1 MKRIFT
7 RVIVVILLLQFTFK
21 VTAQT
26 TVSGVIKAEDGSTLP
41 GVTVQIKGTD
51 LGTITDIEGN
61 YKIDVPSDG
70 TLIFSFIGMETV
82 EKPVNGLS
90 AIDIIMA
97 DGSQQLM
104 ELVVVGSRST
114 GRTKLETPA
123 PVDIIDIKGQQVN
136 MPQTDLAQMLVAS
149 APSFAAFRSQGGD
162 LSSHVDPPTLRGL
175 APNQMLV
182 LINGKRR
189 HTSALLA
196 GTQTGSS
203 ANSVD
208 MSFISP
214 DAIDR
219 VEILRDGAAAQYGS
233 DAIAG
238 VMNIILKEGTG
249 KFSGSYTAGFN
260 PNIAPKF
267 NSDELATLDATQQA
281 LINDTDPDG
290 LTHRLAGNYGL
301 EFSSGGFLNISGMYK
316 QTERTI
322 RPNVLGETTTMY
334 GTDYLT
340 NQRTDTYGNPIITN
354 PELIQAIASGAP
366 ASEIAAL
373 QTDDGLLAARGLT
386 REDLSA
392 WSGQPRSSQGVIS
405 FNLGAPISPYAEFY
419 AFGDFGYKYTEG
431 YSCFFRRP
439 AQTDRANFDLY
450 PNGFRPQILSNQGNI
465 ALTAGIEGKM
475 GDYRYDF
482 SNTIGSNSM
491 RFDMFN
497 TFNASLQT
505 ESPTEMMLGT
515 HAFTQNTTNFDVSR
529 FFPDILSGLNIAVG
543 AEMRYEN
550 YQIKAGQEES
560 YLAGDAGLYTATSDN
575 ELLIGPD
582 GMPLEDRSSS
592 PIVDGDGNPTSLEY
606 AGVSRTFVKGYS
618 PNCQCF
624 RGFAPKNEANES
636 RYVTGAYLDMELDVT
651 KKFLISAALRGESYS
666 DFGGVVT
673 GKGAFRYSITDNF
686 AFRGSASTGFR
697 APSLQELN
705 YSHTYTFFIGLDPFD
720 GTLYPNSSNVA
731 SAIGIGQL
739 QEERASNVSV
749 GFGMKLFKKLN
760 ITVDA
765 YMIKITDRLF
775 STDEFNASEAPVLA
789 PIIGSGLASFRINGG
804 DISSKGIE
812 FVANYGTGLGSGSL
826 DFTFSGIFRQNQF
839 DKASVPVLNTLLTT
853 EQLEAKYIDRASIG
867 QFEEGTPSTTMI
879 ASASYSIGK
888 FSAMVRGYYYG
899 KVIDRASASL
909 QEEDGSFPDQEF
921 SPQTTVDLGVTYN
934 ISENLGL
941 TVGGNNVFNAY
952 PDILIPRQRGINLYS
967 NYQQGSAGSYYFA
980 RLTFKF

>member
-7 RVIVVILLLQFTFK
+7 RVIVVVLLLQFTFE

-70 TLIFSFIGMETV
+70 TLIFSFIGMETI
-82 EKPVNGLS
+82 EKPVKGLS
-90 AIDIIMA
+90 SINVTMV

-123 PVDIIDIKGQQVN
+123 PVDIIDIKGQQMN
-136 MPQTDLAQMLVAS
+136 MPQTDLAQMLVAT

-214 DAIDR
+214 DMIDR

-249 KFSGSYTAGFN
+249 KFSGSYTTGFN
-260 PNIAPKF
+260 PNIAPNFTAEEK
-267 NSDELATLDATQQA
+267 ATLDDTQQA
-281 LINDTDPDG
+281 LLADTEPDG
-290 LTHRLAGNYGL
+290 FTHRLAGNYGL
-301 EFSSGGFLNISGMYK
+301 GFGNGGYFNISGMYK

-322 RPNVLGETTTMY
+322 RPNVLGESTTMY
-334 GTDYLT
+334 GTEYLT
-340 NQRTDTYGNPIITN
+340 NQKTDTYGNPIITN
-354 PELIQAIASGAP
+354 PELVEAIATGAP
-366 ASEIAAL
+366 AAEIAAL

-386 REDLSA
+386 RQDLSA
-392 WSGQPRSSQGVIS
+392 WGGQPRTAQGVIG
-405 FNLGAPISPYAEFY
+405 FNLGVPLSPNAEFY
-419 AFGDFGYKYTEG
+419 SFGDFGYKYLEG
-431 YSCFFRRP
+431 YSCYFRRP
-439 AQTDRANFDLY
+439 SQADRANFELY
-450 PNGFRPQILSNQGNI
+450 PNGFRPQMTSNQSNV
-465 ALTAGIEGKM
+465 ALTAGVDGTM
-475 GDYRYDF
+475 GDYRFDF
-482 SNTIGSNSM
+482 SNTIGANSM
-491 RFDMFN
+491 QIGMFN
-497 TFNASLQT
+497 TFNSSLQT
-505 ESPTEMMLGT
+505 ESPTEMRLGT

-529 FFPDILSGLNIAVG
+529 FFPDVLKGLNIAVG

-550 YQIKAGQEES
+550 YKIVAGQAES
-560 YLAGDAGLYTATSDN
+560 YTAGDAGLYTASTDN

-582 GMPLEDRSSS
+582 GMPLEGLNST
-592 PIVDGDGNPTSLEY
+592 PLVDGSGDPLSLDY

-624 RGFAPKNEANES
+624 RGFAPKNEADQS

-651 KKFLISAALRGESYS
+651 KSFLLSAAVRGESYS
-666 DFGGVVT
+666 DFGGVIT

-705 YSHTYTFFIGLDPFD
+705 YSHTYTFFIGLDPYD

-749 GFGMKLFKKLN
+749 GFGAKFFKKLN
-760 ITVDA
+760 VTVDA

-789 PIIGSGLASFRINGG
+789 PIIGEGLASFRINGG

-812 FVANYGTGLGSGSL
+812 FVANYGTGVGAGSL

-839 DKASVPVLNTLLTT
+839 DKASVPALNTLLTT

-879 ASASYSIGK
+879 ASAIYSLGK
-888 FSAMVRGYYYG
+888 FSTMLRGYYYG
-899 KVIDRASASL
+899 SVIDRASASAVL
-909 QEEDGSFPDQEF
+909 EDGSYPDQEF
-921 SPQTTVDLGVTYN
+921 SPQTTVDLG
-934 ISENLGL
+934 ISYQFSEMLGL
-941 TVGGNNVFNAY
+941 TIGGNNIFNAI
-952 PDILIPRQRGINLYS
+952 PDILIPRQRGIYLYS

-980 RLTFKF
+980 RLNFKF